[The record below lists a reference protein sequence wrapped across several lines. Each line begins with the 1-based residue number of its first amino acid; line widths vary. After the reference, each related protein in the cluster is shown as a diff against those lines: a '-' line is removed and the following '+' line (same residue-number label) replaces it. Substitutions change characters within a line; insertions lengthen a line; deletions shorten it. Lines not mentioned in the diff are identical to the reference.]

1 MDSLFRYDGYLNRIL
16 TKVMYIA
23 AVNLLFLL
31 CSLPVITIGASC
43 TAMYTVLFRFV
54 KNDEPDILKT
64 FFKAFR
70 ENLKKTTGI
79 WTAMLVLSGTLAVNY
94 YALYQMSGGWT
105 EVLRVFL
112 NLILLLWVMLWVYI
126 FPAAAYYKNNVS
138 GYLQFSIRAAV
149 ANLPTTAALIL
160 MQAAFLLA
168 ILFFAQYMQMAVLIL
183 ACCGFS
189 LPAYVSAGF
198 LVKIF
203 ERYSEKDECLG

>member
-70 ENLKKTTGI
+70 DDLKKTTGI
-79 WTAMLVLSGTLAVNY
+79 WTVMLVLAGTLAVNY
-94 YALYQMSGGWT
+94 YALYQMGGGWT
-105 EVLRVFL
+105 EALRVFL
-112 NLILLLWVMLWVYI
+112 NLVLLLWVMLWVYV
-126 FPAAAYYKNNVS
+126 FPAAAYYKNTAS

-149 ANLPTTAALIL
+149 ANLPVTAALIL
-160 MQAAFLLA
+160 IQAAFLLI
-168 ILFFAQYMQMAVLIL
+168 ILFFAQYMQMAVILLI
-183 ACCGFS
+183 CCGFS
-189 LPAYVSAGF
+189 LPAYASAWV
-198 LVKIF
+198 LAKIF
-203 ERYSEKDECLG
+203 DRYSDVS